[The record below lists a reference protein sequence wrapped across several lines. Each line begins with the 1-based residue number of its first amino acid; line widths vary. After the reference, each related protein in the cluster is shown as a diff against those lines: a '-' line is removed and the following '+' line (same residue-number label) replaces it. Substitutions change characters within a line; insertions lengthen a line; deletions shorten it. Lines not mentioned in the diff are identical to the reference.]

1 MKNIRLLVA
10 SLVLTSTVSLLPAPG
25 IAQTSVRWWEPRYR
39 THNSMRQNNV
49 NRAPIAKFG
58 DRGTI
63 SRAPLSGADIATQKA
78 LIEGAFTHVPASA
91 NIGFTR
97 LLDGA
102 PLVVDSRIT
111 GVEFPEYFRA
121 PS

>member
-1 MKNIRLLVA
+1 MVGA
-10 SLVLTSTVSLLPAPG
+10 GDTALTTACG
-25 IAQTSVRWWEPRYR
+25 R
-39 THNSMRQNNV
+39 TNV